1 MNMISVAEMRAVE
14 EYAQSIGLSS
24 LMMMEN
30 AGANAARIVHETVGL
45 SGKRVT
51 VFSGT
56 GNNGG
61 DGFVF
66 ARHALIYGA
75 KVRIV
80 LAKRAENIRTEEAK
94 INYGIA
100 RSLGIRIYSEKIPSV
115 VMEKTD
121 ISCDALLGIGITGE
135 VKEPYLGMIHVFNGM
150 KCFKVSLDCP
160 SGINADTGKA
170 CGAAVLPDM
179 TVTFH
184 DVKNGLRKSNSGQI
198 IIVNIGIQRGIDLRG
213 NRCAKIEGV

>member
-1 MNMISVAEMRAVE
+1 MISVAEMRKVE
-14 EYAQSIGLSS
+14 EYAQSIGISS
-24 LMMMEN
+24 LIMMEN
-30 AGANAARIVHETVGL
+30 AGANAARIVHEMAGL

-51 VFSGT
+51 VFCGT

-80 LAKRAENIRTEEAK
+80 LAKNAENIRTEEAK

-100 RSLGIRIYSEKIPSV
+100 RSLGIRIYCEKIPSIV
-115 VMEKTD
+115 VEKTD
-121 ISCDALLGIGITGE
+121 ISCDALLGIGITGD
-135 VKEPYLGMIHVFNGM
+135 VKEPYLGMIDVFNSM

-160 SGINADTGKA
+160 SGINADTGKS
-170 CGAAVLPDM
+170 CGAVVLPDM
-179 TVTFH
+179 TATFH
-184 DVKNGLRKSNSGQI
+184 DAKKGLKKSNSGQI
-198 IIVNIGIQRGIDLRG
+198 IIANIGIQRGIDIRG
-213 NRCAKIEGV
+213 NRRVKIKGV